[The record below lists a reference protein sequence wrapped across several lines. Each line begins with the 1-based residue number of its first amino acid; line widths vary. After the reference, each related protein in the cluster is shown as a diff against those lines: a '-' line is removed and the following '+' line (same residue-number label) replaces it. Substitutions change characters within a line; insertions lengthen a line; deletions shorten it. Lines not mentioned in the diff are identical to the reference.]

1 MSKKKQFFDK
11 ITLNSGNSL
20 IVGNSVPGKLDIDSL
35 TEHPLIPTS
44 VSRLGLFGMDSP
56 SLPDFYKDI
65 KPEDLVINDTD
76 IAKPV
81 FRALSEVIVN
91 PKWNPTDFSEG
102 GVLKASMA
110 MLLGQTVYRNH
121 EAIVGN
127 ELGSV
132 SKVSWQESYTSSGIK
147 VPSGINMEL
156 SIDGKTFP
164 SIVRAISMTPPA
176 IHSNSVTVSFKWEKS
191 HSLEDTEFFSKLGT
205 YGADGKLVRKVVSE
219 ILGYHET
226 SLVPHGADPFAQQ
239 IRDGKIVNPEYANS
253 VYSLSAQDKAKPP
266 VFYISY
272 KQDNTQSL
280 SLSTPPEQ
288 IIKESINKNYMKRE
302 TLLLLMA
309 LHFGIKV
316 ESKPDME
323 ESEFE
328 ALLSGELAK
337 LNIRK
342 TQDQLTNNQTEIDQ
356 LKKSISSKDEEISGF
371 KTQLEELAGVKEF
384 SEAYLKKTREET
396 IKFYQ
401 LSLGD
406 KADKVVEETINK
418 CSPTELESFYTQ
430 YKTLLEKDMPLQCE
444 DCNSTKVSR
453 KTSKESQGT
462 GEAVKKEKTSKV
474 LTDKKLPGIG
484 FSFSEE

>member
-226 SLVPHGADPFAQQ
+226 SLVPHGADP
-239 IRDGKIVNPEYANS
+239 
-253 VYSLSAQDKAKPP
+253 
-266 VFYISY
+266 
-272 KQDNTQSL
+272 
-280 SLSTPPEQ
+280 
-288 IIKESINKNYMKRE
+288 
-302 TLLLLMA
+302 
-309 LHFGIKV
+309 
-316 ESKPDME
+316 
-323 ESEFE
+323 
-328 ALLSGELAK
+328 
-337 LNIRK
+337 
-342 TQDQLTNNQTEIDQ
+342 
-356 LKKSISSKDEEISGF
+356 
-371 KTQLEELAGVKEF
+371 
-384 SEAYLKKTREET
+384 
-396 IKFYQ
+396 
-401 LSLGD
+401 
-406 KADKVVEETINK
+406 
-418 CSPTELESFYTQ
+418 
-430 YKTLLEKDMPLQCE
+430 
-444 DCNSTKVSR
+444 
-453 KTSKESQGT
+453 
-462 GEAVKKEKTSKV
+462 
-474 LTDKKLPGIG
+474 
-484 FSFSEE
+484 